1 MAPVRDK
8 LLRVDLSAGVV
19 RSERVPDDRRERYV
33 GGKGLGARYLYEELP
48 PRIDALS
55 ADNLL
60 IFGLGPLS
68 GLLPGETRYAAV
80 TKSPLTGT
88 FLDSYA
94 GGTFPERLAG
104 ALPSHLGLL
113 VTGVADEPVRL
124 EVADGEAAIEPATT
138 WGAETPA
145 TCRAHDGAVACI
157 GPAGEQRVAY
167 ATIASDG
174 GEHHAGRGG
183 AGAVMGSKRLKAV
196 VARGEPPTGPPALRE
211 RVTERYRANGVGR
224 WQFASGTVETVDF
237 ADATD
242 VLAAKGWTER
252 GFDGASDIGVEAV
265 RKQARERERDGDIPG
280 DFRVETSAGETVP
293 RGGTAMTLGAGLG
306 LDAFDAVAELGER
319 CNRLG
324 LDLISG
330 GNAVALAVHL
340 AERGEVESDLAF
352 GDPDGARALLEA
364 IASRSGPLA
373 DTLAEGVG
381 AAATALDAEGHI
393 PTVKEMALPAY
404 DPRGSASMALAY
416 ATSDRGACHRR
427 ARPVEREAFDGPWA
441 PSTVADAVID
451 AQDTRSLRWSL
462 VADDFLG
469 EVVEAGAWFD
479 ALGVPVTDLE
489 RAGERIWNLIRL
501 FNVREGF
508 DRSDDT
514 LPRGL
519 DISEADALSTDRF
532 ETMLDTYYEKRGWS
546 RQGVPTRETLV
557 DLDLADVVDG
567 DTPVAGSRDEPVG
580 N

>member
-1 MAPVRDK
+1 MPQVRDK
-8 LLRVDLSAGVV
+8 VLRVDLTRGVV
-19 RSERVPDDRRERYV
+19 RSERVPDEWRERYI

-48 PRIDALS
+48 PGVDALGP
-55 ADNLL
+55 DNLL
-60 IFGLGPLS
+60 VFGLGPLS

-104 ALPSHLGLL
+104 AIPQHLGLV

-124 EVADGEAAIEPATT
+124 VVADGDATIEPATT
-138 WGAETPA
+138 WGAETPD

-157 GPAGEQRVAY
+157 GPAGENRVAY
-167 ATIASDG
+167 ATIASDE

-196 VARGEPPTGPPALRE
+196 VARGEPPTGPPDLRE
-211 RVTERYRANGVGR
+211 RVLDRYRAHGVGR

-237 ADATD
+237 ADETD

-252 GFDGASDIGVEAV
+252 GFDGASDIGIEAV
-265 RKQARERERDGDIPG
+265 RERARERERDGEIPG
-280 DFRVETSAGETVP
+280 DFRVETSAGDTVP
-293 RGGTAMTLGAGLG
+293 RGATAMTLGAGLG
-306 LDAFDAVAELGER
+306 LEEFDAVAELGER

-330 GNAVALAVHL
+330 GNAVALAIHL
-340 AERGEVESDLAF
+340 AERDESERDVTF
-352 GDPDGARALLEA
+352 GDPEGARALLEA
-364 IASRSGPLA
+364 IASRSTPLA

-381 AAATALDAEGHI
+381 AAAAALDAEGYI
-393 PTVKEMALPAY
+393 PTVKEMALPSY

-441 PSTVADAVID
+441 PEAVADAVID

-469 EVVEAGAWFD
+469 EVVEAAAWFE
-479 ALGVPVTDLE
+479 AVGVAVTDLE
-489 RAGERIWNLIRL
+489 RTGERIWNLVRL

-508 DRSDDT
+508 DRTDDA
-514 LPRGL
+514 LPAGL
-519 DISEADALSTDRF
+519 DLGDADGLTVERF
-532 ETMLDTYYEKRGWS
+532 ETTLDTYYEERGWS
-546 RQGVPTRETLV
+546 RRGIPTRETLA
-557 DLDLADVVDG
+557 DLDLADGVDG
-567 DTPVAGSRDEPVG
+567 RTPVARSQDETVG
-580 N
+580 D